1 MKPGNKNSYNSLK
14 SISIDNKN
22 FKFYSLNEAEKNG
35 LDGISKLPKSLK
47 VLLENL
53 LRYEDDLSVQK
64 NQIEAIKNWLKE
76 KKSKTEIAYRP
87 ARVLLQ
93 DYTGI
98 PAVADLAAMRDA
110 VKEKN
115 KNPNAI
121 NPLSPVDLVID
132 HSVQVDKFANK
143 DSLEKN
149 VEIEFQRNG
158 ERYSFLKWGQQAF
171 NNFRIVPPGTGI
183 CHQVNLEYLS
193 KVVWSENLKE
203 KIFYFQI
210 LWLERT
216 AIQQW
221 LMHYQ
226 FLVGALEELKLK
238 RVCWV
243 NLFQC

>member
-14 SISIDNKN
+14 SISIDNKT

-64 NQIEAIKNWLKE
+64 SQIEAIKNWLKE

-121 NPLSPVDLVID
+121 NPLSAVDLVID

-143 DSLEKN
+143 EL
-149 VEIEFQRNG
+149 
-158 ERYSFLKWGQQAF
+158 
-171 NNFRIVPPGTGI
+171 FRKK
-183 CHQVNLEYLS
+183 C
-193 KVVWSENLKE
+193 
-203 KIFYFQI
+203 
-210 LWLERT
+210 
-216 AIQQW
+216 
-221 LMHYQ
+221 
-226 FLVGALEELKLK
+226 
-238 RVCWV
+238 
-243 NLFQC
+243 